1 MFAVKPQG
9 PGAPSAAIRQPFSRS
24 GTGHGRLGVKVD
36 ARDEKHDHD
45 HREGEVDD
53 QAERRPP
60 SSAADEVA
68 AVLPENASGDAAWMA
83 PAWTAQS
90 AAPRTRGSGR
100 RELTA
105 NRVPSMGSRGDMVCS
120 LLVEW

>member
-1 MFAVKPQG
+1 
-9 PGAPSAAIRQPFSRS
+9 
-24 GTGHGRLGVKVD
+24 VD